1 MSLFLYSNPMD
12 IRGAIAK
19 FLKVNIAQKGVNS
32 LSSGGDPFL
41 VWLYE
46 KKVSKQKA
54 MQVYSGWV
62 YASIKAISKE
72 IAVTKFKLYELDSD
86 GNRTEVFNHE
96 LLDILHAPNQ
106 FQTGYEM
113 LYKIAAHLELVGNA
127 YIYLDGVNDE
137 KGKPTMMR
145 LLDPKCVK
153 PVKAPFPGFISHYE
167 YRLDQQVHTFQPYE
181 ILHIKYPD
189 PNDDIEGIGTVQ
201 SIAQWVDADN
211 YATEFNRRY
220 FLNGAR
226 IGGYLTSETALSSEQ
241 LDYLKKSFE
250 AIYSGVENAYRVAAL
265 PKGTAFVEGQASQ
278 KDMDFVEGQRMSRDK
293 IMAGSQI
300 PKTVLGITEDV
311 NRANAEAS
319 NYVFALRT
327 VKPLVELI
335 STFLN
340 EFLVPRYGENLELGF
355 ANPVPEDRKLRIEE
369 MQAATGGQQVM
380 TVNEAREDY
389 FGMEAVEGGDVI
401 KAPMN
406 MVDSG
411 KVPSKTGKS
420 AKGKRTVYK
429 SRFARNQSNRKKI
442 SSEIAEKAA
451 KVVKDFEANKTKMLA
466 QARKDVTALSDKD
479 YETLWKAFANRIAA
493 YEKKMIE
500 VIRKFNGEQKKTV
513 LNNFA
518 KSQKSIKKGIDLDSL
533 MGKDQIGAL
542 VSLVDPVLTDL
553 YQKEGAE
560 AGALIG
566 VDGMDILND
575 QTRKAL
581 DKAIELLSASYDE
594 TTRKILKDKLDQG
607 MADGLSYQELA
618 DMIATIYDYSDD
630 IRALQVARTETV
642 RIGNDAN
649 KEAWKQTGVVKTV
662 KWYAPNSEACSF
674 CQELNGTVVGI
685 DENFLNKGDEATG
698 TDEEGNAISMTVDYS
713 DVGAPPL
720 HCNCYCYLRP
730 EDISIN

>member
-1 MSLFLYSNPMD
+1 MD

-19 FLKVNIAQKGVNS
+19 FLKVSVQKGVNS

-54 MQVYSGWV
+54 MQVFSGWV
-62 YASIKAISKE
+62 YASIKAVAKE
-72 IAVTKFKLYELDSD
+72 IAVTKFKLYELDND

-96 LLDILHAPNQ
+96 LLDILHAPNRV
-106 FQTGYEM
+106 QTGYEL
-113 LYKIAAHLELVGNA
+113 LYKITAHLELVGNA
-127 YIYLDGVNDE
+127 YVYLDGVKDE
-137 KGKPTMMR
+137 TSKPTMLR
-145 LLDPKCVK
+145 LLDPKNVK
-153 PVKAPFPGFISHYE
+153 PVKAPFPDFISHYE
-167 YRLDQQVHTFQPYE
+167 YRLDQKVYTFQPYE

-189 PNDDIEGIGTVQ
+189 PNDDIEGIGTIQ

-340 EFLVPRYGENLELGF
+340 EFLVPRYGENLELGYE
-355 ANPVPEDRKLRIEE
+355 NPVPEDRKLRIEE

-389 FGMEAVEGGDVI
+389 FGMEAVDGGDVI
-401 KAPMN
+401 KAPIN
-406 MVDSG
+406 MVDAG
-411 KVPSKTGKS
+411 KVAPKTSKSSKS
-420 AKGKRTVYK
+420 KRTVHK
-429 SRFARNQSNRKKI
+429 SRFAKNQNNRKKMAT
-442 SSEIAEKAA
+442 EIAEKTANA
-451 KVVKDFEANKTKMLA
+451 IKEFEAVKTKAMA
-466 QARKDVTALSDKD
+466 QARKDITALSDKD
-479 YETLWKAFANRIAA
+479 YETLWKAFANRVSA
-493 YEKKMIE
+493 YEKKMVEI
-500 VIRKFNGEQKKTV
+500 IRKFNAEQKKTV
-513 LNNFA
+513 LDNFA
-518 KSQKSIKKGIDLDSL
+518 KSQKWVKKGIDLDAL

-542 VSLVDPVLTDL
+542 ISLVDPVLTDL
-553 YQKEGAE
+553 YQKEGVE

-566 VDGMDILND
+566 FDGMDILND
-575 QTRKAL
+575 RTRKAL
-581 DKAIELLSASYDE
+581 DKAIKLLCSSYDE
-594 TTRKILKDKLDQG
+594 TTRAILKDKLEAG

-618 DMIATIYDYSDD
+618 GVISDVYGFSDD
-630 IRALQVARTETV
+630 VRAMQVARTETV
-642 RIGNDAN
+642 RVGNDAN
-649 KEAWKQTGVVKTV
+649 KEAWKQSGVVKTV

-685 DENFLNKGDEATG
+685 DENFFNEGDEATG
-698 TDEEGNAISMTVDYS
+698 TDAEGNAVSMTVDYS

-720 HCNCYCYLRP
+720 HVNCYCYLRP
-730 EDISIN
+730 DQISID

>member
-1 MSLFLYSNPMD
+1 M
-12 IRGAIAK
+12 
-19 FLKVNIAQKGVNS
+19 
-32 LSSGGDPFL
+32 

-54 MQVYSGWV
+54 MQVFSGWV
-62 YASIKAISKE
+62 YASIKAVAKE
-72 IAVTKFKLYELDSD
+72 IAVTKFKLYELDND
-86 GNRTEVFNHE
+86 GNRTEVFNHD

-113 LYKIAAHLELVGNA
+113 LYKIVAHLELVGNA

-137 KGKPTMMR
+137 KGIPTMMR
-145 LLDPKCVK
+145 LLDPKNVK
-153 PVKAPFPGFISHYE
+153 PIKAPFPGFISHYE
-167 YRLDQQVHTFQPYE
+167 YRLDQQVHTFQPYQ

-189 PNDDIEGIGTVQ
+189 PNDDIEGIGTIQ

-340 EFLVPRYGENLELGF
+340 EFLVPRYGDNLELGYE
-355 ANPVPEDRKLRIEE
+355 NPVPEDRKLRIEE
-369 MQAATGGQQVM
+369 MQAVTGNQQVM
-380 TVNEAREDY
+380 TLNEAREEY
-389 FGMEAVEGGDVI
+389 FGMEAVDGGDVLKTPI
-401 KAPMN
+401 N
-406 MVDSG
+406 MVDAG
-411 KVPSKTGKS
+411 RKMEPKAGKS

-442 SSEIAEKAA
+442 SSEIAEKTA
-451 KVVKDFEANKTKMLA
+451 KVVREFEANKTKMLDK
-466 QARKDVTALSDKD
+466 ARKDITALSDKD
-479 YETLWKAFANRIAA
+479 YETLWKAFSNRMAA
-493 YEKKMIE
+493 YEKKMVE
-500 VIRKFNGEQKKTV
+500 TVRKFNGEQKKTV
-513 LNNFA
+513 LDNFA
-518 KSQKSIKKGIDLDSL
+518 KTQKSIKKGIDIGSL
-533 MGKDQIGAL
+533 MGNDQVGAL

-553 YQKEGAE
+553 YQKEGTE
-560 AGALIG
+560 AGSLIG

-581 DKAIELLSASYDE
+581 DKAIQLLSSSYDE

-607 MADGLSYQELA
+607 VADGLSYPELA
-618 DMIATIYDYSDD
+618 SIISDVYGFSD
-630 IRALQVARTETV
+630 EVRALQVARTETV

-685 DENFLNKGDEATG
+685 DENFLDKGDEATG
-698 TDEEGNAISMTVDYS
+698 TDENGNAISMTMDYS

-730 EDISIN
+730 EDITID

>member
-1 MSLFLYSNPMD
+1 MD

-19 FLKVNIAQKGVNS
+19 FLKVNVQKGVNS

-54 MQVYSGWV
+54 MQVFSGWV
-62 YASIKAISKE
+62 YASIKAVAKE
-72 IAVTKFKLYELDSD
+72 IAVTKFKLYELDND
-86 GNRTEVFNHE
+86 GNRTELFNHE

-106 FQTGYEM
+106 FQTGYEI

-127 YIYLDGVNDE
+127 YVYLAGVSDE

-145 LLDPKCVK
+145 LLDPKNVK

-167 YRLDQQVHTFQPYE
+167 YRLDQQLHIFQPHQ

-189 PNDDIEGIGTVQ
+189 PNDDIEGIGTIQ

-340 EFLVPRYGENLELGF
+340 EFLVPRYGESLELGYE
-355 ANPVPEDRKLRIEE
+355 NPVPEDRKLRIEE
-369 MQAATGGQQVM
+369 MQAATGGQQVI

-389 FGMEAVEGGDVI
+389 FGMEAVEGGDVLKTPI
-401 KAPMN
+401 N
-406 MVDSG
+406 MVDAG
-411 KVPSKTGKS
+411 RKMGPKTGKS

-442 SSEIAEKAA
+442 SSEIAEKTA
-451 KVVKDFEANKTKMLA
+451 KVVREFEANKTKMLA
-466 QARKDVTALSDKD
+466 QARKDITALSDKD
-479 YETLWKAFANRIAA
+479 YETLWKAFTNRMAA
-493 YEKKMIE
+493 YEKKMVE
-500 VIRKFNGEQKKTV
+500 TVRKFNGEQKKTV
-513 LNNFA
+513 LDNFA
-518 KSQKSIKKGIDLDSL
+518 KTQKSIKKGIDLDSL
-533 MGKDQIGAL
+533 MGKDQVGAL
-542 VSLVDPVLTDL
+542 ISLVDPVLTEL

-560 AGALIG
+560 AGSLIG

-607 MADGLSYQELA
+607 VADGLSYPELA
-618 DMIATIYDYSDD
+618 ALISDVYDFSDD
-630 IRALQVARTETV
+630 VRALQVACTETV

-649 KEAWKQTGVVKTV
+649 KEAWKQSGVVKTI
-662 KWYAPNSEACSF
+662 KWYTSEEEVCSF
-674 CQELNGTVVGI
+674 CQPLHGKVVEI
-685 DENFLNKGDEATG
+685 DQNFFNKGDEVTG
-698 TDEEGNAISMTVDYS
+698 TDEEGNTVSMTVDYS

-720 HCNCYCYLRP
+720 HCNCRCYLRP
-730 EDISIN
+730 EDITID